1 MFIDVVHTLTEAI
14 IVPDRLWRAG
24 SPSSALDANDHD
36 IGLLSNK
43 KALQLPNIGETK
55 KQNPIEM

>member
-14 IVPDRLWRAG
+14 IVPDRLWRDG

-55 KQNPIEM
+55 K